1 MKYLNKIIITIL
13 TIVILIFSLNLFI
26 DYGRKTNNNIY
37 NKAKKI
43 LPQNFKNFLTKN
55 IFIFSHTKKL
65 ESQLIKYQ
73 KLLNSVS
80 RQLKNNEIGY
90 NYIKENGLE
99 FVKFDKKNLISKNK
113 KDEYELLSFRNIFL
127 LDNGKRA
134 YLETDEENIFI
145 ISGNGLL
152 YFINIDNLRFND
164 QTIFFSKIDTNL
176 NQFIGTV
183 TTDTE
188 NDGHNNSS
196 DVMGIKG
203 MKIFNDNIFISYVK
217 EISKDCFTTAI
228 LKAEINLN
236 KLDFKEFFSPN
247 QCVKRYQETGRFYPY
262 LTGGAMDLY
271 KDNKILLSI
280 GEYGYLKNSQNL
292 DSLFGKIIA
301 IDQDGSHDLISYGH
315 RNPQG
320 LSYNIIDDVIVNSE
334 HGPSGGDEVN
344 ININPDKLVKNY
356 GWPISSYGKHDG
368 KNQGFEDPIKYHRDE
383 NLYEYAPLYKSHKD
397 HGFIEPIKYYVP
409 SIGPAQII
417 ELDKKFT
424 KNNLKNYM
432 LASMGGVLEHGDMSL
447 HVMSL
452 NKEYNQ
458 IIDFDI
464 INIHDRVRSLVYLEK
479 INQIMIFTENNSL
492 IGFLKKIEKEN

>member
-152 YFINIDNLRFND
+152 NFINIDNLRFND

-271 KDNKILLSI
+271 KDKRPNESQQHYVKVGRIVSFVALIIAMIVAKPLLGNFDQAFQYIQEFTGFFTPGICALFVLGMFWKKTTANGGLLAALGSFVLSI
-280 GEYGYLKNSQNL
+280 VFRQ
-292 DSLFGKIIA
+292 
-301 IDQDGSHDLISYGH
+301 
-315 RNPQG
+315 
-320 LSYNIIDDVIVNSE
+320 V
-334 HGPSGGDEVN
+334 
-344 ININPDKLVKNY
+344 
-356 GWPISSYGKHDG
+356 WP
-368 KNQGFEDPIKYHRDE
+368 ELP
-383 NLYEYAPLYKSHKD
+383 
-397 HGFIEPIKYYVP
+397 FI
-409 SIGPAQII
+409 
-417 ELDKKFT
+417 
-424 KNNLKNYM
+424 
-432 LASMGGVLEHGDMSL
+432 
-447 HVMSL
+447 
-452 NKEYNQ
+452 
-458 IIDFDI
+458 
-464 INIHDRVRSLVYLEK
+464 DRVGIVFLLCVALAVVVSLLEK
-479 INQIMIFTENNSL
+479 KGVSENAVDINDVEFKTTK
-492 IGFLKKIEKEN
+492 GFNVASIAVVLVTAAFYITWW